1 MSGIFKDK
9 KAFSEIWEGESG
21 FFSSAVY
28 FIKLHITLVVI
39 YKL

>member
-9 KAFSEIWEGESG
+9 KAFSEIREGESG
-21 FFSSAVY
+21 FFSAVY